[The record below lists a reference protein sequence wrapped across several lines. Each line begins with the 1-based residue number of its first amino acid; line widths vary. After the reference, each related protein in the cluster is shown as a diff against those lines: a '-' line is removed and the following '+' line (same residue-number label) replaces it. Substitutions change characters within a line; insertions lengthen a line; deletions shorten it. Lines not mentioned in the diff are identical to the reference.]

1 MHIVACNARLAVRG
15 SEFLLLVELLRSK
28 RTRYMVVVTVAFLLG
43 MLRIIISVGRIGLGE
58 AHVLVDYSG

>member
-1 MHIVACNARLAVRG
+1 MHVVACNARLAVRG

-43 MLRIIISVGRIGLGE
+43 MLRIIISVGRIGLG
-58 AHVLVDYSG
+58 